1 MRWVSVLSAL
11 ILAVTIGCG
20 GGDGGSSGGSSG
32 GCSTPGS
39 TSQCSTGTIC
49 TNISGDGNQCRQ
61 LCTSQADCPANQNCN
76 GIANTTLKSCQ
87 P

>member
-1 MRWVSVLSAL
+1 MRWVSVLAVL
-11 ILAVTIGCG
+11 ILVVIIGCG
-20 GGDGGSSGGSSG
+20 GGDGGSSSSG
-32 GCSTPGS
+32 ACSTPGS
-39 TSQCSTGTIC
+39 TNQCSSGAIC